1 MVCRSCCYVTSC
13 KMKRTVVNSDGG
25 QGPTKARK
33 SFDLGW
39 EDRGDCNVDSTSGLD
54 NEKEDHDK
62 TNVKDILRRKLQE
75 KQ

>member
-1 MVCRSCCYVTSC
+1 
-13 KMKRTVVNSDGG
+13 MKRTVVNSDGG

-39 EDRGDCNVDSTSGLD
+39 EDRGDCDVDSTSGLD

-62 TNVKDILRRKLQE
+62 TNVKDIL
-75 KQ
+75 

>member
-1 MVCRSCCYVTSC
+1 MIH
-13 KMKRTVVNSDGG
+13 TVVNSDLAGG

-33 SFDLGW
+33 SFDLGR
-39 EDRGDCNVDSTSGLD
+39 EDRGDCDVDSTSGLD